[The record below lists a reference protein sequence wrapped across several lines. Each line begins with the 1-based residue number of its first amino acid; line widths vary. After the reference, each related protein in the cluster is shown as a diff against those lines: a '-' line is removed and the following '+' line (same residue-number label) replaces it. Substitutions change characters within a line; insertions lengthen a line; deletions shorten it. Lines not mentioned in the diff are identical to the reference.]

1 MSNNR
6 FRAAIIL
13 FSVAGPFRIFVEFT
27 ASHKIIANY
36 VDFHSP
42 KAAQAADSPASFE
55 IPCGDLAAPHQD
67 FIDKEPSLG
76 RLRKSCNN
84 D

>member
-42 KAAQAADSPASFE
+42 KAAPAANSSASFE
-55 IPCGDLAAPHQD
+55 IPM
-67 FIDKEPSLG
+67 
-76 RLRKSCNN
+76 R
-84 D
+84 